1 MKFIQKTNRF
11 IKASLSVCLLS
22 LSACGYLDVIP
33 PAQPDFDDTMKDE
46 AATLGFLFTSY
57 SYLPGW
63 NPYIYQQI
71 ENSADEMVHPKD
83 WGVDEQQM
91 LFGTISST
99 SDNGKWVDTYNYIGY
114 VHYFLEQIDKLQPV
128 GVTEEDKQQ
137 YKAECYFLEAYYHFR
152 VLEVFGPCPLI
163 TEKVDQNISKGDIP
177 GRSHFDYCVD
187 YIVGKL
193 DEAAAV
199 LPPKRETA
207 DLGRAD
213 ATICKCLKARVLLYA
228 ASPLWNGS
236 FYDRNWRNQ
245 NYETPGYGMELVSLT
260 YDISKWERALTACQE
275 AMSAAEAAGY
285 ELFDIETANN
295 KAERDK
301 VPLPFI
307 PGREEDT
314 EENKEFKERVR
325 MFQYLV
331 TAHEGDNNKEI
342 IWGEMISGNELT
354 GVNPNISR
362 LPNKIIKLSNGSWHN
377 NGGYSGWAP
386 TLNAVKNFYTENGER
401 PEQDKNFY
409 PESEWYTR
417 FYEGTSSPDLSNDM
431 DGENIKNDIIKF
443 NARREARYYAWIAF
457 DGGEYSS
464 VMKNGS
470 PLWLNLKNP
479 NTNGYTSGLRNA
491 AGTGFLS
498 KKFISPDIIYTPAG
512 SVTGS
517 RIRAPF
523 IRMAELYLN
532 LAECYAALD
541 RTSEALGQL
550 NVIRKRAGVKEL
562 TTADLSNMSLTD
574 WIRNERFVELY
585 QEGHRY
591 YDVRRWGIA
600 PDVLKAGVRYGLN
613 GMTVKPTFEE
623 FNTPTLIDQP
633 IKWDDRQYLAPIV
646 DSERYSNP
654 QLVQAPSY

>member
-1 MKFIQKTNRF
+1 MKIIQKTNRY
-11 IKASLSVCLLS
+11 IKASLPACLLS
-22 LSACGYLDVIP
+22 LAACGYLDVIP

-46 AATLGFLFTSY
+46 AATLGFLYTSY
-57 SYLPGW
+57 SYLKDNHPFDYGKF
-63 NPYIYQQI
+63 

-83 WGVDEQQM
+83 WGSDVHKM

-99 SDNGKWVDTYNYIGY
+99 NDVGWVTDYNYIGY

-152 VLEVFGPCPLI
+152 VLEAFGPCPLI
-163 TEKVDQNISKGDIP
+163 KEKVDQNISKEDIP

-199 LPPKRETA
+199 LPQKREMA

-236 FYDRNWRNQ
+236 FYDRKWSNQ
-245 NYETPGYGMELVSLT
+245 NYETPGYGKELVSSS
-260 YDISKWERALTACQE
+260 YDAAKWERALTACKE
-275 AMSAAEAAGY
+275 ALAAAEAAGY

-301 VPLPFI
+301 VPLPFV

-342 IWGEMISGNELT
+342 IWGVSTSG
-354 GVNPNISR
+354 GIKDASKNISR
-362 LPNKIIKLSNGSWHN
+362 LPNKIIKLSNGSWHSN
-377 NGGYSGWAP
+377 SGFSGWAP
-386 TLNAVKNFYTENGER
+386 TLNAVKRFYTENGDI
-401 PEQDKNFY
+401 PEHDKSFY

-417 FYEGTSSPDLSNDM
+417 FYEGTSSPDLATNDL
-431 DGENIKNDIIKF
+431 DKEDVKNDIIKF
-443 NARREARYYAWIAF
+443 NAHREARYYAWIAF

-464 VMKNGS
+464 VIKNGS
-470 PLWLNLKNP
+470 PLWLNLKNS
-479 NTNGYTSGLRNA
+479 NTNGYSAGLRNA
-491 AGTGFLS
+491 AGTGFLT
-498 KKFISPDIIYTPAG
+498 KKFISPDIVYTPAG
-512 SVTGS
+512 AVTGS
-517 RIRAPF
+517 ESRTPF

-532 LAECYAALD
+532 LAECYGALD
-541 RTSEALGQL
+541 KTTEALEQL
-550 NVIRKRAGVKEL
+550 NIIRKRAGLKEL
-562 TTADLSNMSLTD
+562 ATADLSGMSLTD

-600 PDVLKAGVRYGLN
+600 PDMLKAGVRYGLN
-613 GMTVKPTFEE
+613 GLTVNPSFEK

-633 IKWDDRQYLAPIV
+633 IKWDNRQYLAPVV

-654 QLVQAPSY
+654 QLVQAPGY